1 MRDVRDDEGTERFVS
16 GAGAGDGTTSMNQ
29 GTFDSVD
36 GPMVP
41 QRTAPDA
48 LSGTG
53 PRSRRP
59 GFAPG
64 SQVVVRDEQWLVK
77 KVADTKYDG
86 WMVEVTGV
94 SALVRGMDA
103 VFYEKL
109 DHIEPIDPD
118 KTRLVPDSSPN
129 HRKARLYLEAVIRK
143 TALPQT
149 EHGLALVGNF
159 LMDQQTHQLRPAEL
173 ALSKENPQPR
183 VLIADVVGLGKT
195 LEIGILL
202 AELIRRG
209 RGERIL
215 VVTPAHVLEQFQREL
230 WTRFSIPLVRLDSTG
245 IQRIQQDIPAGRNPF
260 AYFKRA
266 IISVDTLKSDVYA
279 HHLENTEW
287 DAVVID
293 ESHNLVNRG
302 TKNNDLA
309 RLLARR
315 SDAFVLASATPHNGD
330 AESFAELIGMLDEA
344 AIADSSS
351 YDVKDLGH
359 LYIRRT
365 KTDREVRDSL
375 KGEWADRGPSSPV
388 LAKATAKE
396 EAVLEEF
403 AARWI
408 PRDPAA
414 SSVCVDSMVAY
425 NLLKAFLSSHR
436 AFQVSVAARTKILEK
451 PLKGRKGQ
459 DPAQL
464 EAARQI
470 ERKAIV
476 DLARL
481 ANDLGD
487 DDSSKLEALVKVLED
502 IGVGPGSETRVVVF
516 SERIPTLKWL
526 AETVPQRLGFP
537 RTTKLEQA
545 EEDSKPWKAYGGVV
559 EVMHGDATGEEEQ
572 QRIVEE
578 FGLATKPVRL
588 LFTGDVA
595 SEGVNLHQQC
605 SELIHYDLPWSLIR
619 IEQRNGRID
628 RYGQKENPRFR
639 ALVLTSDVEW
649 RTDDT
654 TGEPLPLDDR
664 LVGAKLLAREEE
676 AHRIEGTAEVVT
688 GIYKAKEEEDRL
700 TRDLIAGRTVEESIK
715 QSSSTAG
722 GGVKAMLAKA
732 MGNVG
737 AKKPTDDVP
746 RATVPS
752 LFDTVGSTTATSD
765 YFTEALRQVCH
776 PISPDIALKLRREG
790 DGTIAFQPP
799 PDLLHRL
806 KALPK
811 SYLTEQEILPTA
823 NREARIRLT
832 FDKGLAAKRLKVAR
846 EESDSQWPNVSYVSD
861 VHPVLDWVTDK
872 ALAALRH
879 DEAFVL
885 AFDPDRDKA
894 KDIDPELPAALD
906 GPVYLL
912 QGIYSNK
919 AGRPTVVEWMAVTGL
934 PDTPRTYRMDNAFL
948 AACRVGPSMPGRA
961 APVNK
966 DALQRWVPA
975 AVGEAR
981 RFLEGREAEY
991 AQQIEAVLAP
1001 FEKRVTEWKQAAL
1014 FTAEARRSQKKKN
1027 DVNLTA
1033 DRRRTLI
1040 RSLRTSGAPL
1050 LRLLAVLE
1058 PLDAT
1063 PVPPTTGSAATDLPD
1078 AGETTAR

>member
-1 MRDVRDDEGTERFVS
+1 MRDIRDDEEAERFVS
-16 GAGAGDGTTSMNQ
+16 GSVAVGDAATEQ
-29 GTFDSVD
+29 GTFDSAYREQVAED
-36 GPMVP
+36 TSADTPAGSVP
-41 QRTAPDA
+41 GSHR
-48 LSGTG
+48 
-53 PRSRRP
+53 PR
-59 GFAPG
+59 FAPG
-64 SQVVVRDEQWLVK
+64 SQVLVRDEQWLVK
-77 KVADTKYDG
+77 KVADTPHDG

-94 SALVRGMDA
+94 SSLVRGTDA

-109 DHIEPIDPD
+109 DHIEPLDPD
-118 KTRLVPDSSPN
+118 RTRLVPDSSPN

-143 TALPQT
+143 TALSQT
-149 EHGLALVGNF
+149 EQGLALADNF
-159 LMDQQTHQLRPAEL
+159 LMDQQTHQLRPAQL
-173 ALSKENPQPR
+173 ALSMENPQPR
-183 VLIADVVGLGKT
+183 VLVADVVGLGKT
-195 LEIGILL
+195 LEIGIIL

-293 ESHNLVNRG
+293 ESHNLVNKG
-302 TKNNDLA
+302 TKNNALA

-315 SDAFVLASATPHNGD
+315 TDALVLASATPHNGEG
-330 AESFAELIGMLDEA
+330 ESFAELIGMLDEA
-344 AIADSSS
+344 AIADRSA

-365 KTDREVRDSL
+365 KTDPEVRDSL
-375 KGEWADRGPSSPV
+375 KGVWADRGPSQPV
-388 LAKATAKE
+388 IAKATAKE
-396 EAVLEEF
+396 TAVLEEL

-408 PRDPAA
+408 PRDRAA
-414 SSVCVDSMVAY
+414 SSVCVDPMVAY

-436 AFQVSVAARTKILEK
+436 ALQDSVEARAKTLAK
-451 PLKGRKGQ
+451 PLRGRKGQ
-459 DPAQL
+459 DPAKL
-464 EAARQI
+464 EAARRI
-470 ERKAIV
+470 EREAIL
-476 DLARL
+476 DLARV
-481 ANDLGD
+481 AGDLGSH
-487 DDSSKLEALVKVLED
+487 DSSKLDALVEALKE
-502 IGVGPGSETRVVVF
+502 IGVGPGSDTRVVVF
-516 SERIPTLKWL
+516 SERVPTLKWL
-526 AETVPQRLGFP
+526 AETVPARLGFRP
-537 RTTKLEQA
+537 AKQLEQG
-545 EEDSKPWKAYGGVV
+545 EKKTKPWKVYGGVV
-559 EVMHGDATGEEEQ
+559 EVMHGDATGEDEQ
-572 QRIVEE
+572 KGIVED
-578 FGLATKPVRL
+578 FGLRTTPVRL

-605 SELIHYDLPWSLIR
+605 HQLIHYDLPWSLIR

-628 RYGQKENPRFR
+628 RYGQEKKPQFR

-649 RTDDT
+649 RTDDE

-676 AHRIEGTAEVVT
+676 AHRIEGTAEAVT
-688 GIYKAKEEEDRL
+688 GIYRAKEEDDRL

-715 QSSSTAG
+715 QSSAG
-722 GGVKAMLAKA
+722 GGVKAVLGRL

-737 AKKPTDDVP
+737 AKKKTDDVP

-752 LFDTVGSTTATSD
+752 LFGTGGGTDATSG
-765 YFTEALRQVCH
+765 YFDEALRQVCH
-776 PISPDIALKLRREG
+776 PISPDIALKLRREK
-790 DGTIAFQPP
+790 DGTIAFEPP
-799 PDLLHRL
+799 SDLLHRL

-811 SYLTEQEILPTA
+811 SYLTEQQILPTA
-823 NREARIRLT
+823 NKEGRIRLT

-846 EESDSQWPNVSYVSD
+846 EDSVSQWPNVSYVSD

-885 AFDPDRDKA
+885 AFDPDHDKA
-894 KDIDPELPAALD
+894 ADIDPELAAALD

-919 AGRPTVVEWMAVTGL
+919 AGRPTVVEWMAVAGL
-934 PDTPRTYRMDNAFL
+934 PDAPRVHRIDDAFL

-961 APVNK
+961 IPVNLGLLQSRVP
-966 DALQRWVPA
+966 DAVA
-975 AVGEAR
+975 EAR
-981 RFLEGREAEY
+981 RFLTDREGAYARE
-991 AQQIEAVLAP
+991 IDAVLAP
-1001 FEKRVTEWKQAAL
+1001 YEKRVTEWQQTAL
-1014 FTAEARRSQKKKN
+1014 FTPAARRSSKVKQ
-1027 DVNLTA
+1027 DVDLTA
-1033 DRRRTLI
+1033 SRRKTLV

-1058 PLDAT
+1058 PL
-1063 PVPPTTGSAATDLPD
+1063 AATSASRPTAVPAETATPD

>member
-36 GPMVP
+36 GPIVH

-48 LSGTG
+48 PSGAG

-103 VFYEKL
+103 VFYAKL

-365 KTDREVRDSL
+365 KTARYATPSRASGRTAVRP
-375 KGEWADRGPSSPV
+375 APSSP
-388 LAKATAKE
+388 
-396 EAVLEEF
+396 
-403 AARWI
+403 RR
-408 PRDPAA
+408 PRRRKRSWR
-414 SSVCVDSMVAY
+414 SS
-425 NLLKAFLSSHR
+425 
-436 AFQVSVAARTKILEK
+436 
-451 PLKGRKGQ
+451 
-459 DPAQL
+459 
-464 EAARQI
+464 
-470 ERKAIV
+470 
-476 DLARL
+476 
-481 ANDLGD
+481 
-487 DDSSKLEALVKVLED
+487 
-502 IGVGPGSETRVVVF
+502 
-516 SERIPTLKWL
+516 
-526 AETVPQRLGFP
+526 
-537 RTTKLEQA
+537 
-545 EEDSKPWKAYGGVV
+545 
-559 EVMHGDATGEEEQ
+559 
-572 QRIVEE
+572 
-578 FGLATKPVRL
+578 
-588 LFTGDVA
+588 
-595 SEGVNLHQQC
+595 
-605 SELIHYDLPWSLIR
+605 
-619 IEQRNGRID
+619 
-628 RYGQKENPRFR
+628 
-639 ALVLTSDVEW
+639 
-649 RTDDT
+649 
-654 TGEPLPLDDR
+654 
-664 LVGAKLLAREEE
+664 
-676 AHRIEGTAEVVT
+676 
-688 GIYKAKEEEDRL
+688 
-700 TRDLIAGRTVEESIK
+700 
-715 QSSSTAG
+715 
-722 GGVKAMLAKA
+722 
-732 MGNVG
+732 
-737 AKKPTDDVP
+737 P
-746 RATVPS
+746 RA
-752 LFDTVGSTTATSD
+752 GSRAT
-765 YFTEALRQVCH
+765 
-776 PISPDIALKLRREG
+776 
-790 DGTIAFQPP
+790 QPP
-799 PDLLHRL
+799 PPC
-806 KALPK
+806 AW
-811 SYLTEQEILPTA
+811 T
-823 NREARIRLT
+823 
-832 FDKGLAAKRLKVAR
+832 
-846 EESDSQWPNVSYVSD
+846 
-861 VHPVLDWVTDK
+861 
-872 ALAALRH
+872 
-879 DEAFVL
+879 
-885 AFDPDRDKA
+885 
-894 KDIDPELPAALD
+894 
-906 GPVYLL
+906 
-912 QGIYSNK
+912 
-919 AGRPTVVEWMAVTGL
+919 
-934 PDTPRTYRMDNAFL
+934 
-948 AACRVGPSMPGRA
+948 
-961 APVNK
+961 
-966 DALQRWVPA
+966 RW
-975 AVGEAR
+975 
-981 RFLEGREAEY
+981 
-991 AQQIEAVLAP
+991 
-1001 FEKRVTEWKQAAL
+1001 
-1014 FTAEARRSQKKKN
+1014 S
-1027 DVNLTA
+1027 
-1033 DRRRTLI
+1033 
-1040 RSLRTSGAPL
+1040 
-1050 LRLLAVLE
+1050 
-1058 PLDAT
+1058 
-1063 PVPPTTGSAATDLPD
+1063 PTTC
-1078 AGETTAR
+1078 